1 MSCQVNLKTKIGAG
15 FLGLLLSSTAAL
27 AVDEAPA
34 KINDFFQEVFEEAVM
49 DSPESL
55 TYTRLMEQ
63 KGKAWR
69 HNKLDDN
76 SLAHEEKLM
85 KLARHNFDL
94 LKGYEDAHLTD
105 SERLSKQIMTW
116 SMENDLRQNKF
127 RFHDYEI
134 TQLDGLMNDYPLFM
148 SGYHQIMNG
157 QEAEDYITRLGA
169 VVKQFD
175 HSLKRVKLQ
184 AEKGIILPKFLI
196 RKVVENNKAF
206 IETPVTENIL
216 YVTLANKIEIMDGIS
231 AADKKAM
238 LARAAAVIGD
248 KVYPAYGRMI
258 SYFED
263 LEKRASN
270 EAGAWKLPDGAAY
283 YAARI
288 YANTTTKMSAEEIHN
303 IGLTEVARIQGEIL
317 AILKGEKYDTSAGFE
332 TLIKQLAD
340 DPRFYYP
347 DTDAGRAQILKDY
360 QTIIDEVN
368 QTVSGAFNIK
378 PKMGVNVQRVPIF
391 SEKTAPG
398 AYYSGPALDGSRPGT
413 FWANLYDIKATPT
426 YGMRTLS
433 YHEAVPG
440 HHFQI
445 AIAQELKDIPM
456 FRKFGGFTAYVEGW
470 ALYSEKLAKEMG
482 LQDDPYDDIGRLQ
495 AELFRA
501 VRLVVD
507 TGLHH
512 KRWTRDQAVDYMA
525 KNTGMAM
532 SDVVIEIERYIVWPG
547 QALAYKVGMMKIV
560 ELREKAKKALGAKFD
575 IRTFHD
581 VVLTKGALPLDILA
595 KQVEGYASGK

>member
-1 MSCQVNLKTKIGAG
+1 MSYQFNLKQKAVAG
-15 FLGLLLSSTAAL
+15 ISALLLSSTSVF

-34 KINDFFQEVFEEAVM
+34 KINDFFEAVFIEAVM

-63 KGKAWR
+63 QGKPWR
-69 HNKLDDN
+69 HDELDDN
-76 SLAHEEKLM
+76 SRAHADALIALQK
-85 KLARHNFDL
+85 HNYDV
-94 LKGYEDAHLTD
+94 LKTYDEAALSD

-116 SMENDLRQNKF
+116 TMENDFRNNKF
-127 RFHDYEI
+127 RDHDYEI
-134 TQLDGLMNDYPLFM
+134 TQLDGLMTDYPLFM
-148 SGYHQIMNG
+148 NGYHQVSDQNS
-157 QEAEDYITRLGA
+157 AEDYVARLHAVGA
-169 VVKQFD
+169 QFEN
-175 HSLKRVKLQ
+175 SMKRLKLQ
-184 AEKGIILPKFLI
+184 QEKGIILPKFLI
-196 RKVVENNKAF
+196 RKVIDNNTAF
-206 IETPVTENIL
+206 TATAATENIL
-216 YVTLANKIEIMDGIS
+216 YKTLAKKLDGAKGMT
-231 AADKKAM
+231 AADKTAL
-238 LARAAAVIGD
+238 LARAQSAIETE
-248 KVYPAYGRMI
+248 VYPAYNTMI
-258 SYFED
+258 VYFKD
-263 LEKRASN
+263 LEKIATN
-270 EAGAWKLPDGAAY
+270 EAGVWKLPDGEAY
-283 YAARI
+283 YAAQI
-288 YANTTTKMSAEEIHN
+288 QSNTTTKMSAEEIHN
-303 IGLTEVARIQGEIL
+303 IGLREVDRIQGEIL
-317 AILKGEKYDTSAGFE
+317 GILKGEGYDTSAGFE
-332 TLIKQLAD
+332 PLIQQLAEEE
-340 DPRFYYP
+340 RFYYP

-368 QTVSGAFNIK
+368 ETVSGAFNVK
-378 PKMGVNVQRVPIF
+378 PRMGVDVQRVPKF

-413 FWANLYDIKATPT
+413 FWANLYDIKATPK

-507 TGLHH
+507 TGMHH
-512 KRWTRDQAVDYMA
+512 KRWTRDEAVDYMA

-532 SDVVIEIERYIVWPG
+532 SDVVTEIERYIVWPG

-560 ELREKAKKALGAKFD
+560 DLRAKAKKALGAKFD

-581 VVLTKGALPLDILA
+581 VVLTNGALPLDILA
-595 KQVEGYASGK
+595 KQVEDYAAGK